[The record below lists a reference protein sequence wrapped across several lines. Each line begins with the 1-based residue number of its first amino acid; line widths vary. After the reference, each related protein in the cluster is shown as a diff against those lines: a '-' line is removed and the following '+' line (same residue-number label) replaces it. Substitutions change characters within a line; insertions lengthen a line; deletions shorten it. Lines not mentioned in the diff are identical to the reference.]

1 MLAIVHV
8 YVDFFFRADVKVTT
22 EVNDTDETTPQN
34 ATVVCS
40 FGNMDGWKFLSIQN
54 MPLKGKPYVIMN
66 LASNERITIPKE
78 LKERLHLNMDVSRSS
93 GTISISFLLE
103 CSDLG
108 RYVCKVHNGDYSYQG
123 GQDLKRK
130 LQIIIIKYEENLEN
144 IKQ

>member
-8 YVDFFFRADVKVTT
+8 YDFFFRADVKVTT

-130 LQIIIIKYEENLEN
+130 LQIIIIK
-144 IKQ
+144 

>member
-8 YVDFFFRADVKVTT
+8 YVDFFFRTDVKVTT

-78 LKERLHLNMDVSRSS
+78 LKERLHLNMDVNRTS